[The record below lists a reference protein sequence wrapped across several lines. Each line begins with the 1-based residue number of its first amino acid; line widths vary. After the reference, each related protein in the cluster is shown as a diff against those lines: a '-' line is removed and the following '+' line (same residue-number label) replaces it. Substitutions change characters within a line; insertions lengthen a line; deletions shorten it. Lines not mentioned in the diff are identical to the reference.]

1 MMLKRL
7 VLVGATII
15 TAFLAQAASAA
26 PLGDTHV
33 RGHGS
38 TIWGVWGEGSES
50 FSLNV
55 FTTRHGLS
63 GHIRWRG
70 AKADDS
76 PDGPLVHYRYAGH
89 PSCLSVSGDLAV
101 TEVVHY
107 YPQQVFPYQGV
118 LIVAS
123 SDSSGDQAWAEL
135 LEAGD
140 LASAQSACSQTLAA
154 EIASPSLQPLDG
166 EVTIGWRMGG
176 W

>member
-1 MMLKRL
+1 MVLKRL
-7 VLVGATII
+7 VLVGATIVA
-15 TAFLAQAASAA
+15 AFLAQAASAA
-26 PLGDTHV
+26 PRGDNHV

-38 TIWGVWGEGSES
+38 TVWGVWSEGSES

-55 FTTRHGLS
+55 FTTRHGGLH
-63 GHIRWRG
+63 GHIRWHG

-76 PDGPLVHYRYAGH
+76 PDGPLVPYHYAGH
-89 PSCLSVSGDLAV
+89 PSCLAVSGDLAV

-118 LIVAS
+118 LIIVS
-123 SDSSGDQAWAEL
+123 SNGSGDQAWAEL

-166 EVTIGWRMGG
+166 EVTFGWRGG